1 MSNLKTSLLVNQQVP
16 EFVSDEY
23 PLFVSF
29 MEAYYEYLETAQGTE
44 KNNVLE
50 LSKDLR
56 YISDVDLSIDAFETN
71 FFNTF
76 ADLLPRDVEVNKETL
91 IKNVLPIYLSKG
103 NEKSFKLLF
112 RMLFNDN
119 ADIILPQN
127 NILRL
132 SDGNW
137 VIDNVLKLET
147 DIRTTYTAN
156 GNTSSSA
163 VQSGNTL
170 FYLSQQVD
178 TDELLVYVNDNL
190 QIANTHYKIRKES
203 RKLIFNSA
211 PVANSTIKAV
221 YTDFDITTLNNRKI
235 TGLISGATAIVERA
249 SKKIITDRL
258 NLGLPYEIFI
268 NQNNLTGTFINGEK
282 VISDIIDSN
291 GTKILLEADT
301 FSILTSI
308 LVTNGGASY
317 NVGDTVTVLGGG
329 ATSIATAEV
338 ESVESGFTNRFTL
351 NYGGAGFL
359 TTSLIHS
366 SNTPGTTIIVGAVN
380 AVDSSGINAHSTF
393 LITDDVISAYTSN
406 IISDLNYGFPST
418 VIPTGENTSTRIV
431 DALTPL
437 TISNLGSITNTVIL
451 FSNTSVNTAILDS
464 EGANYLIGN
473 TFYDIKSYQS
483 IARIDVNSGGSNYKI
498 GDEIKFGANPSGTY
512 GYGAAAAVT
521 NVSGAGAITAI
532 RVQSQRTNG
541 TANVLNNSI
550 LVIGTNTQF
559 GTDVKVGDKITI
571 RSQDRYINVV
581 SNSTH
586 ATVNSMFT
594 FIDATTWSNN
604 NPIGLQTLGPVGG
617 VNYVQD
623 SFPSLTVTSAAGTL
637 ANVQITS
644 AIGNGEKIN
653 ATAGA
658 VPGQIIKIRVIT
670 GGTGYQYI
678 PQISLQASGDGS
690 ATGNAIIGSSY
701 SENPGRWT
709 TSDSILSNSERRLQG
724 SDYYV
729 NFSYIISSFT
739 QLSKY
744 KKILK
749 DLLHPAGFVS
759 YSDFN
764 KYSTISSNVISVSS
778 STANA
783 LSGTVNTGNASIY
796 ITGTNT
802 KIALTRGT
810 ITVGSNVAI
819 NGQSRIVTGI
829 ISNTNI
835 SVSSA
840 FTMTAN
846 DKTLIIIT

>member
-1 MSNLKTSLLVNQQVP
+1 MSNLKTSLLIAQQVP
-16 EFVSDEY
+16 EFVRDDY

-29 MEAYYEYLETAQGTE
+29 MEAYYEFLETAQGTQ
-44 KNNVLE
+44 KNDVLE
-50 LSKDLR
+50 LSKNIR
-56 YISDVDLSIDAFETN
+56 YISDIDLFIDTFEEN
-71 FFNTF
+71 FFNIF
-76 ADLLPRDVEVNKETL
+76 ANLLPSDISVNKETL
-91 IKNVLPIYLSKG
+91 IKNILPIYLSKG

-119 ADIILPQN
+119 VDIILPQN
-127 NILRL
+127 NVLRL

-156 GNTSSSA
+156 GNISLFA
-163 VQSGNTL
+163 VESGNTL
-170 FYLSQQVD
+170 FYLSQEVD
-178 TDELLVYVNDNL
+178 TDELLVYVDDNL
-190 QIANTHYKIRKES
+190 KTIDTDYKIRKES

-211 PVANSTIKAV
+211 PAANSIIKAV

-235 TGLISGATAIVERA
+235 TGLSSGATAIVEQA

-282 VISDIIDSN
+282 VRSDIIDSN
-291 GTKILLEADT
+291 ETKIILEADT

-308 LVTNGGASY
+308 LVTDGGASY
-317 NVGDTVTVLGGG
+317 NVGDTVTILGGG
-329 ATSIATAEV
+329 ATTIATAEV
-338 ESVESGFTNRFTL
+338 ESVESGFTNKFIL
-351 NYGGAGFL
+351 KYGGAGFL
-359 TTSLIHS
+359 NASLIHS

-393 LITDDVISAYTSN
+393 LITDDVISSYTSN
-406 IISDLNYGFPST
+406 TISDLDYGFPST

-431 DALTPL
+431 DALTSL
-437 TISNLGSITNTVIL
+437 TISNLGSITNTIIL

-483 IARIDVNSGGSNYKI
+483 IARIDVNSGGSGYEI
-498 GDEIKFGANPSGTY
+498 GDEIKFGANPGGTY

-521 NVSGAGAITAI
+521 NVSGTGAITAI

-559 GTDVKVGDKITI
+559 GTAVNVGDKITI
-571 RSQDRYINVV
+571 RSQDRYINLV

-594 FIDATTWSNN
+594 FIDSTTWSNN
-604 NPIGLQTLGPVGG
+604 NPIGLQTLGIVGG

-623 SFPSLTVTSAAGTL
+623 SFPPLTVTSNNGTL

-644 AIGNGEKIN
+644 AIGNGEIIT
-653 ATAGA
+653 ALAGA
-658 VPGQIIKIRVIT
+658 VGGQIIKIRVI
-670 GGTGYQYI
+670 GGGSGYQYI
-678 PQISLQASGDGS
+678 PQISLQASGNGS
-690 ATGNAIIGSSY
+690 ATANAIIGGSY
-701 SENPGRWT
+701 STNPGRWT

-729 NFSYIISSFT
+729 NYSYIISSFT
-739 QLSKY
+739 ELTKY

-749 DLLHPAGFVS
+749 DLLHPSGLIS

-764 KYSTISSNVISVSS
+764 K
-778 STANA
+778 
-783 LSGTVNTGNASIY
+783 
-796 ITGTNT
+796 
-802 KIALTRGT
+802 
-810 ITVGSNVAI
+810 
-819 NGQSRIVTGI
+819 
-829 ISNTNI
+829 
-835 SVSSA
+835 
-840 FTMTAN
+840 
-846 DKTLIIIT
+846 